1 MNGKRNFF
9 GKIQLIHKRCRFWG
23 MHYDVLLW
31 LKGSKLNPTGQIG
44 WKKRNIPDL
53 WEGRKNRKKGKK
65 AFGISAT
72 GAVGGQ
78 GQLPRAG
85 GSGGLPGKERGVRF
99 VPAVAAGAATAVGRG
114 MRGGRRTGEE
124 KGRLLLRD
132 EEAALSSPPARAP
145 FAGPITPGKS
155 DALFGR
161 TLSARIKIAGSP
173 ERGRKRCF
181 PPADFQ

>member
-65 AFGISAT
+65 AFGISAP

-85 GSGGLPGKERGVRF
+85 GSGGLPGKERG
-99 VPAVAAGAATAVGRG
+99 AVLFPPSQP
-114 MRGGRRTGEE
+114 GRR
-124 KGRLLLRD
+124 L
-132 EEAALSSPPARAP
+132 P
-145 FAGPITPGKS
+145 
-155 DALFGR
+155 
-161 TLSARIKIAGSP
+161 
-173 ERGRKRCF
+173 
-181 PPADFQ
+181 